1 MSKTLFKVKKYRE
14 EAEIP
19 TASMADIA
27 FLLIVFFMLTTVFT
41 ANKGIEY
48 GIPKKEKNATI
59 KPEESIYIH
68 IKKDG
73 YYVDFKKFDSIDE
86 ISGYIESKMEKT
98 NFKKPVVIR
107 TDPDV
112 NFQKTVTILD
122 LLNQIG
128 VKNISIPTEEEIR
141 EWKEYFQD

>member
-1 MSKTLFKVKKYRE
+1 MKSFLRRYRE

-48 GIPKKEKNATI
+48 GIPKKEKSSTI
-59 KPEESIYIH
+59 KPEESIYVH

-73 YYVDFKKFDSIDE
+73 FYVDFKKFNSLEE
-86 ISGYIESKMEKT
+86 ISGYIESKMEET
-98 NFKKPVVIR
+98 HFRKPVVIR
-107 TDPDV
+107 TDEDV
-112 NFQKTVTILD
+112 DFQKTVTILD

-128 VKNISIPTEEEIR
+128 VKNISIPTEEEV
-141 EWKEYFQD
+141 EQWKEYFQD